1 MASTAASAAIT
12 TPAPTPGG
20 PGRPWRVG
28 IGLSSVG
35 GKVGARVGEHI
46 EAFLAAR
53 PFERGTWLAVAFAAG
68 IAAWFVLPDPPRWLA
83 VLAGCGALALGGLA
97 GLRGEGRHPYVRG
110 ALVGAALMVAAG
122 LVTVWTKSTLA
133 GAVPLD
139 RPAVVTLTGRIVAR
153 EERGA
158 QDRVRLT
165 LVARGVPERET
176 VRVRVNLAG
185 KDDSPA
191 FAEGAVV
198 RLKARLMPPASPM
211 LPGAYDFARAA
222 WFMGLSATG
231 SVLGKPQV
239 LTPVQGG
246 SWLGQAQ
253 RNLSRHVRD
262 RLGGTPGAIAAAFA
276 SGDRGAIAPADE
288 DAMRDAGLTHLLSIS
303 GLHVSA
309 VVGAAY
315 VLAIRLLALWP
326 WLALRIPLPLAAA
339 ATGALAGVAYTL
351 LTGAEVPT
359 IRSCIGAV
367 LVLIALALGRDPL
380 SMRMIAVA
388 AFVVMLFWPEAVVG
402 PGFQMSFASVIAIVA
417 LHSAPPVRAFLT
429 PREEAWPVRMARLL
443 AMLLLTGVVI
453 ELALMPIGLFHFHRA
468 GVYGALANV
477 VAIPLTTFVS
487 MPLIALALVLDA
499 VIPGAGLGA
508 PAWWAVGKSLEL
520 LLGLAHWTA
529 AQPGSVALLPGMGRG
544 AFALFVAGGL
554 WLALWS
560 GRVRLWGL
568 VPVVLGFAMLMRLH
582 TPDVLVSGDGRHVAI
597 PASDGTLL
605 VLRESKS
612 EFASDKLRESAGIEG
627 ALVPFERWPG
637 ARCSADFCTVTLRRE
652 ARETTLLIGRNRER
666 IDERELAAACERAD
680 IVISERWLPR
690 SCRPRQLKAD
700 RRLLEKTGG
709 LAIDLADGRVRTVAE
724 TQGQH
729 GWWRPPPPRPWRSRP
744 DAATGP
750 ELPRP
755 AATEAKAS
763 LAPQ

>member
-1 MASTAASAAIT
+1 MS
-12 TPAPTPGG
+12 
-20 PGRPWRVG
+20 

-35 GKVGARVGEHI
+35 TKVGGRI
-46 EAFLAAR
+46 EAFLETR
-53 PFERGTWLAVAFAAG
+53 PFERGTWLAVAFAGG
-68 IAAWFVLPDPPRWLA
+68 IAAWFVLPDMPRWLA
-83 VLAGCGALALGGLA
+83 VLAGCGAVVLGALA
-97 GLRGEGRHPYVRG
+97 GLRGEGRHPYLRG
-110 ALVGAALMVAAG
+110 ALIGVALMMAAG

-133 GAVPLD
+133 GADPLD

-153 EERGA
+153 QERGA
-158 QDRVRLT
+158 EDRVRLT
-165 LVARGVPERET
+165 LVARGVPGRET
-176 VRVRVNLAG
+176 VRVRVNLAS
-185 KDDSPA
+185 KDDDPGL
-191 FAEGAVV
+191 AEGAVV
-198 RLKARLMPPASPM
+198 RLKVRLMPPASPM

-231 SVLGKPQV
+231 SVLGKPEV
-239 LTPVQGG
+239 LTPVRGG
-246 SWLGQAQ
+246 SWLGQIQ
-253 RNLSRHVRD
+253 RNLSRHVRE

-276 SGDRGAIAPADE
+276 SGDRGAIATADE

-326 WLALRIPLPLAAA
+326 WLALRLRLPLAAA
-339 ATGALAGVAYTL
+339 ASGALAGVAYTL
-351 LTGAEVPT
+351 VTGAEVPT

-417 LHSAPPVRAFLT
+417 LHSAAPVRAFLA
-429 PREEAWPVRMARLL
+429 PREEAWPVRPLRLL

-453 ELALMPIGLFHFHRA
+453 ELALLPIGLFHFHRA

-487 MPLIALALVLDA
+487 MPLIALALVLD
-499 VIPGAGLGA
+499 IAGLGA
-508 PAWWAVGKSLEL
+508 PAWWAAGKSLEL
-520 LLGLAHWTA
+520 LLALAHWTA
-529 AQPGSVALLPGMGRG
+529 ARPGAVATLPAMG
-544 AFALFVAGGL
+544 AATFALFVGGGL

-560 GRVRLWGL
+560 GRVRLLAL
-568 VPVVLGFAMLMRLH
+568 VPVTLGTVLVMTLRP
-582 TPDVLVSGDGRHVAI
+582 PDVLISGDGRHVAI
-597 PASDGTLL
+597 PAADGSLL

-612 EFASDKLRESAGIEG
+612 AYASDNLREIAGIDG
-627 ALVPFERWPG
+627 ALVPFERWDG
-637 ARCSADFCTVTLRRE
+637 ARCSADFCTATLRRE
-652 ARETTLLIGRNRER
+652 GRATTLLVGRSRER

-680 IVISERWLPR
+680 IVVSERWLPR

-700 RRLLEKTGG
+700 RALLTRTGG
-709 LAIDLADGRVRTVAE
+709 LAIDLASGRVRTVAE

-729 GWWRPPPPRPWRSRP
+729 GWWSP
-744 DAATGP
+744 DIQPYLTKPKRVGTAPT
-750 ELPRP
+750 
-755 AATEAKAS
+755 KANH
-763 LAPQ
+763 